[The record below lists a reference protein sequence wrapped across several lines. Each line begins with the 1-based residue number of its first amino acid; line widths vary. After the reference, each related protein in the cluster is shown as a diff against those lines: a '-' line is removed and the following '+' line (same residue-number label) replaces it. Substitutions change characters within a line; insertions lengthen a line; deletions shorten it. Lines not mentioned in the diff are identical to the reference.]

1 MNNHCYINEDYL
13 CSIAPVLRGFY
24 RLRNLQQT
32 RSDSQTPLKNPSEHL
47 NSKRYTHRRN
57 KSDMP
62 VPHIQTHSSKPFKPN
77 LEIVVTSRCS
87 SREPMI
93 PHKLHKKAKPDSSH
107 AFFPYRASPKLI
119 VKKESKLK
127 KRKKSSQDFK
137 RSLNRPAAFEFPDPE
152 IYKIRLK
159 ELQGKRVKKGPKI
172 YPNQIFFD
180 VFDEAGN
187 HDRVLDTFDEAA
199 SSSRAEYNY
208 ESTPSTRM
216 VYCNLPRAHTDQN
229 STIKL
234 RNCGLKV
241 PGNSLM
247 NSRNTSV
254 KSEVEAV
261 PSERGGANLQN
272 LNFKLE
278 ELLRTKHDMKRRYAL
293 CSDDVEG

>member
-1 MNNHCYINEDYL
+1 
-13 CSIAPVLRGFY
+13 
-24 RLRNLQQT
+24 
-32 RSDSQTPLKNPSEHL
+32 
-47 NSKRYTHRRN
+47 
-57 KSDMP
+57 MP
-62 VPHIQTHSSKPFKPN
+62 VPHIQIHSSKPFKPK
-77 LEIVVTSRCS
+77 LEIAVTSRCS
-87 SREPMI
+87 SKEPTI
-93 PHKLHKKAKPDSSH
+93 PDKLHKKAKPDSSH

-137 RSLNRPAAFEFPDPE
+137 RSLNKPAAFEFPDPE
-152 IYKIRLK
+152 IYKIHLK

-172 YPNQIFFD
+172 YQNQIFFD

-199 SSSRAEYNY
+199 SSSRADYNY

-216 VYCNLPRAHTDQN
+216 VYCNLPRTHTDQN

-254 KSEVEAV
+254 SSEVEAV
-261 PSERGGANLQN
+261 PQERGVNLQN

-278 ELLRTKHDMKRRYAL
+278 ELLGTKHDIKRRYAL
-293 CSDDVEG
+293 CLDDVDG